1 MSKFHCCIVV
11 ALAFV
16 FGAPLGAHASPVT
29 DTAFTFTGQCG
40 PDDCSGTGTGT
51 LVLSDY
57 TQGTSFG
64 EENFVSFTYSSNLL
78 NISFTG
84 TGVGPGLANLVEG
97 DMTNLPGPAVFEIS
111 GENQEFD
118 SSASGTGSWCAGTD
132 CLDDNGTV
140 SSWSV
145 GTTPLPATLPLFVSG
160 IGALG
165 LLGSRRRRKSAA
177 LAAV

>member
-1 MSKFHCCIVV
+1 MSKLHCYIIV
-11 ALAFV
+11 ALALA
-16 FGAPLGAHASPVT
+16 FGTPSRAHASPVT
-29 DTAFTFTGQCG
+29 DTTFTFTGQCA

-57 TQGTSFG
+57 TQGSSFG
-64 EENFVSFTYSSNLL
+64 EDNFVSFTYSSNLL

-97 DMTNLPGPAVFEIS
+97 DMTNLPGPAFFEIS
-111 GENQEFD
+111 GDEEEFT
-118 SSASGTGSWCAGTD
+118 SSAAGTGAWCAGDD
-132 CLDDNGTV
+132 CLEDNGAI

-145 GTTPLPATLPLFVSG
+145 GATPLPATLPLFATG

-165 LLGSRRRRKSAA
+165 LLGSRRKRKSAA